1 MFRRGG
7 LVMAKSKGNGV
18 APDDLVARDGAD
30 AARVYEMFIGP
41 PDEDVEWSDSAI
53 AGPVRFLQHVWRLV
67 DAPGSFQVTGSDASA
82 DVLRRRVHQ
91 AIRKVT
97 EDYEGFH
104 FNTAVAALMEL
115 ANALQA
121 YLAGGGR
128 RDDSDW
134 DWALRSLILLL
145 NPMAPHVGEELWS
158 RLGGKGLAADAAWP
172 QYDPASAAEPEVTL
186 VIQVAGKVRDRAT
199 VPAGTTEGAALETAM
214 RSEKVRAALAGRA
227 PSKVVYVPDRLINLV
242 P

>member
-1 MFRRGG
+1 
-7 LVMAKSKGNGV
+7 MAKSKGNGV
-18 APDDLVARDGAD
+18 APDDLVERDGAD

-41 PDEDVEWSDSAI
+41 PDEDVEWSDAAI

-67 DAPGSFQVTGSDASA
+67 ESPDSFAATGSDASS

-115 ANALQA
+115 TNALQA
-121 YLAGGGR
+121 HLTAGGR
-128 RDDSDW
+128 RDSEW
-134 DWALRSLILLL
+134 DFALRTLVLLL
-145 NPMAPHVGEELWS
+145 NPMAPHVGEELWA
-158 RLGGKGLAADAAWP
+158 RLGEVGLAADAAWP
-172 QYDPASAAEPEVTL
+172 QYDPAAAAEPAVTL

-199 VPAGTTEGAALETAM
+199 VPVGTTEAAAVEVAM
-214 RSEKVRAALAGRA
+214 RSEKVRTALNGTA
-227 PSKVVYVPDRLINLV
+227 PSKVIYVQDRLINLV

>member
-1 MFRRGG
+1 
-7 LVMAKSKGNGV
+7 
-18 APDDLVARDGAD
+18 
-30 AARVYEMFIGP
+30 
-41 PDEDVEWSDSAI
+41 
-53 AGPVRFLQHVWRLV
+53 VRFLQHVWRLV
-67 DAPGSFQVTGSDASA
+67 ESPDSFAAAGGSDVSA

-91 AIRKVT
+91 AIKKVT

-128 RDDSDW
+128 RDAEW
-134 DWALRSLILLL
+134 DFALRTLVLLL
-145 NPMAPHVGEELWS
+145 NPMAPHLGEELWA

-172 QYDPASAAEPEVTL
+172 QFDAAAAAEPEVTL

-199 VPAGTTEGAALETAM
+199 VPVGTTEAAALEVAM
-214 RSEKVRAALAGRA
+214 RSEKVRTALDGRA

>member
-1 MFRRGG
+1 
-7 LVMAKSKGNGV
+7 VE
-18 APDDLVARDGAD
+18 RDGAD

-41 PDEDVEWSDSAI
+41 PDEDVEWSDAAI

-67 DAPGSFQVTGSDASA
+67 ETPDSFPVAGGPDASEV
-82 DVLRRRVHQ
+82 VLRRRVHQ

-128 RDDSDW
+128 RDSEW
-134 DWALRSLILLL
+134 DFALRTLVLLL
-145 NPMAPHVGEELWS
+145 NPMAPHVGEELWA

-172 QYDPASAAEPEVTL
+172 QYDPAVAAEPEVTL

-199 VPAGTTEGAALETAM
+199 VPAGTTEATAVEVAM
-214 RSEKVRAALAGRA
+214 RSEKVRSALDGHA
-227 PSKVVYVPDRLINLV
+227 PSKVVYVQDRLINLV